1 MLGKRLELHQS
12 KFSKALV
19 RVVLPILLVI
29 GWLGSLGFGFSSTES
44 SSDRWNILLGATL
57 CFWLPLFMWVYEI
70 PRVFGGHPKLIIDEQ
85 GITDNRPWKPKKTLW
100 HDMEGVSFP
109 YRHSGRHSR
118 SYWLS
123 ITFKIPQKHQS
134 KTAYCLYKLNAKLVQ
149 NLGHYEILF
158 GDFDRDILDV
168 YRHIVELQRH
178 NHIPPALKIARI
190 TAGPHTM

>member
-1 MLGKRLELHQS
+1 MMTEKRANSLDSQ
-12 KFSKALV
+12 
-19 RVVLPILLVI
+19 RT
-29 GWLGSLGFGFSSTES
+29 GGSPADF
-44 SSDRWNILLGATL
+44 
-57 CFWLPLFMWVYEI
+57 
-70 PRVFGGHPKLIIDEQ
+70 
-85 GITDNRPWKPKKTLW
+85 
-100 HDMEGVSFP
+100 
-109 YRHSGRHSR
+109 
-118 SYWLS
+118 S
-123 ITFKIPQKHQS
+123 ITFKIPQKHLS